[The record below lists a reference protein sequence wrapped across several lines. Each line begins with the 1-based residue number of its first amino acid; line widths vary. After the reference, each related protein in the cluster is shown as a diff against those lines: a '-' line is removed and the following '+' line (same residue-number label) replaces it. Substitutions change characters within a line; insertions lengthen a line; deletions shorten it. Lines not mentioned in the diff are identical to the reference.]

1 MDWESKE
8 PPSFKIP
15 RLEPEIAA
23 MEKEKGVG
31 GGEEIKLGFE
41 PTIVGYIYSLRTY
54 RKFRR
59 KVGSSDEFKKILPRA
74 FLRRKHGTSDGGVG
88 TSDTPSEVPMKD
100 F

>member
-1 MDWESKE
+1 MQEQKS
-8 PPSFKIP
+8 
-15 RLEPEIAA
+15 
-23 MEKEKGVG
+23 G
-31 GGEEIKLGFE
+31 GGGGKEELGFE
-41 PTIVGYIYSLRTY
+41 PTVVGYIYSLRTY

-74 FLRRKHGTSDGGVG
+74 FLRRKHGISDGGVG